1 MGRNLSTSQKN
12 KKKTAKKRSVSKTNR
27 ELVLNIYM
35 FLLNSETMRKCFW
48 NIKSVDYNKVNQTL
62 DIGINTTKG
71 KLGTTLGKLRKNS
84 KSLSDYLFTQGITF
98 RKAKINFFVDKEDI
112 EMERIYNLL
121 DSVDEKKNIKSNNS
135 SNSSKK

>member
-1 MGRNLSTSQKN
+1 MGRNFSTSQKN
-12 KKKTAKKRSVSKTNR
+12 KRKTAKKRSISKTNR

-62 DIGINTTKG
+62 DVGINTTKG

-84 KSLSDYLFTQGITF
+84 KNLSDYLFNQGITF
-98 RKAKINFFVDKEDI
+98 RKAKINFFVDKEDV

-121 DSVDEKKNIKSNNS
+121 DSVDENKSYNNNKNNS
-135 SNSSKK
+135 KQ

>member
-1 MGRNLSTSQKN
+1 MGRNFSTSQKN
-12 KKKTAKKRSVSKTNR
+12 KKKTAKKKAIGKTNR

-84 KSLSDYLFTQGITF
+84 KNLSDYLFSQGITF
-98 RKAKINFFVDKEDI
+98 RKAKINFFVDKEDV
-112 EMERIYNLL
+112 EMERIYTLL
-121 DSVDEKKNIKSNNS
+121 DSVDENKNYKNKNNS
-135 SNSSKK
+135 KE